1 MRKDAK
7 NIEFTIT
14 GKPALILLGAIIL
27 LFLWRVAI
35 THDSVAP
42 EVEER
47 LRDVLAAEY
56 ASTILPDI
64 QSKIAQ
70 HKEKQLSQD
79 VQRLLST
86 MKNITF
92 PSLKSRGGRRPPLHS
107 GRDSCQWR
115 KPPKGKGNSLFP
127 FPPLHGNGLRLR
139 RRSPRHRILPPLS
152 RLKRSSGGPAT
163 TSVRHS
169 PLRP

>member
-14 GKPALILLGAIIL
+14 GKPALILLGTIIL

-47 LRDVLAAEY
+47 LREVLAAEY
-56 ASTILPDI
+56 ASAILPDI
-64 QSKIAQ
+64 QRKIAQ

-86 MKNITF
+86 MKNISF
-92 PSLKSRGGRRPPLHS
+92 PSLKSRGGGDHLYIRAEIRVNGGSP
-107 GRDSCQWR
+107 
-115 KPPKGKGNSLFP
+115 KKGKTIRYFHFHHSMVTGYVYVDEAFAIEYYLP
-127 FPPLHGNGLRLR
+127 FLD
-139 RRSPRHRILPPLS
+139 
-152 RLKRSSGGPAT
+152 
-163 TSVRHS
+163 
-169 PLRP
+169 